1 MAKPILPLL
10 QILTISFLLA
20 FGATTTLKAHEGHS
34 HNPAPG
40 TETAGG
46 EETEVTLSN
55 AAIHNL
61 GIKTEPAILSEL
73 SERLDM
79 NATISFLP
87 EKHAQISPRFEG
99 KVKKIYVQIGEK
111 VSKNQKLLSIAP
123 FFLGSPAVIL
133 KSPIDGFITAQN
145 VVIGQSATKDT
156 IVMEVADPSEV
167 LVTGKAFETPKIAR
181 LKVGQKVT
189 VSTPTYASKIFIG
202 TVQRMD
208 ITLKTSSRTLD
219 VYALVKNPDR
229 RLLAN
234 MQAIL
239 SVAISKAEPILAVPS
254 RAILGDGSNKF
265 LYVRNKNKFERRNL
279 MLGKKYGS
287 LREIIEGV
295 FPDEEIVVQG
305 HYQLQFTKPSKKID
319 LIDKDKS
326 KSKSS

>member
-1 MAKPILPLL
+1 MVKPILPVL
-10 QILTISFLLA
+10 QILTISLLLA
-20 FGATTTLKAHEGHS
+20 FGTTITSRAHEGHS

-61 GIKTEPAILSEL
+61 GIKTVPANLSEL

-79 NATISFLP
+79 NATVSFLP
-87 EKHAQISPRFEG
+87 EKHAQISPRVEG
-99 KVKKIYVQIGEK
+99 KVKEIYVQIGEK
-111 VSKNQKLLSIAP
+111 ISKNQKLLAIVP
-123 FFLGSPAVIL
+123 VYLGSRAVII

-156 IVMEVADPSEV
+156 VVMEVADPSEV

-189 VSTPTYASKIFIG
+189 VSTPTYPSKVFIG
-202 TVQRMD
+202 SVQRID
-208 ITLKTSSRTLD
+208 ITLKTNSRTLD
-219 VYALVKNPDR
+219 VYALVKNPNR

-234 MQAIL
+234 MQAVL

-254 RAILGDGSNKF
+254 RAILGDGGNKF
-265 LYVRNKNKFERRNL
+265 LYVKNNNKFERRNL
-279 MLGKKYGS
+279 MLGKKYGP

-295 FPDEEIVVQG
+295 FPDEEIVVEG
-305 HYQLQFTKPSKKID
+305 HYQLQFTKPSKKKD
-319 LIDKDKS
+319 LKDN
-326 KSKSS
+326 SKSS